1 MDDQDPKETNAHTGS
16 ARRRLGRNV
25 RWLALAEI
33 CTKGSGLLAIAYL
46 TRKLGAEGLGQYTL
60 GLIWL
65 EFISEIHGLSLEDII
80 SRDVAQKPSLAS
92 RMLVS
97 SLVTIA
103 LLTPL
108 MAVGAYFAN
117 IAYSNVLG
125 VSLLALF
132 LASILRTPARML
144 LAFYTAEENLRPFSI
159 WQSAE
164 KLGLVLSVVVVLALG
179 GGIAW
184 IFWSLPI
191 VYLLLFV
198 PVLVSTMRRYG
209 LAPVRGEDIGYLF
222 RRGLEFTGLK
232 FVSLL
237 YGRIDV
243 ILVER
248 LLDIEATGYYS
259 GAKKLLDVLRSVPL
273 LIAKGLY
280 PVLSRKLTE
289 GRHALGQVVTRFQ
302 KMMVLYSLPL
312 VAGGVLLAYRI
323 MTLLYGEGFDES
335 ARVFIPFVW
344 VLLLSSVRRPPMIYL
359 IAAHRQNRATVIMV
373 CGVVLGI
380 ALSFALIPRLGI
392 IGAVYAILVPEFLMA
407 IVLFRE
413 IAREG
418 VPVGWRSIVA
428 GPLAATAAMTV
439 VVFIGQTIPLIP
451 LIALGALVYAAGLL
465 LLGGLDAEER
475 AWTRRTLGLGAKRG
489 R

>member
-1 MDDQDPKETNAHTGS
+1 
-16 ARRRLGRNV
+16 
-25 RWLALAEI
+25 
-33 CTKGSGLLAIAYL
+33 
-46 TRKLGAEGLGQYTL
+46 
-60 GLIWL
+60 
-65 EFISEIHGLSLEDII
+65 
-80 SRDVAQKPSLAS
+80 
-92 RMLVS
+92 
-97 SLVTIA
+97 
-103 LLTPL
+103 
-108 MAVGAYFAN
+108 
-117 IAYSNVLG
+117 
-125 VSLLALF
+125 
-132 LASILRTPARML
+132 
-144 LAFYTAEENLRPFSI
+144 
-159 WQSAE
+159 
-164 KLGLVLSVVVVLALG
+164 
-179 GGIAW
+179 
-184 IFWSLPI
+184 
-191 VYLLLFV
+191 
-198 PVLVSTMRRYG
+198 
-209 LAPVRGEDIGYLF
+209 
-222 RRGLEFTGLK
+222 
-232 FVSLL
+232 
-237 YGRIDV
+237 V

-280 PVLSRKLTE
+280 PVLSRKFTE
-289 GRHALGQVVTRFQ
+289 GRNALGQVVTRFQ